1 MNEEKNLNEEI
12 LEEQVENPYSVNH
25 AKEALEK
32 EKKKKSEAFDWLQCI
47 VTALVVC
54 VLIFV
59 FAFRVVGVVGG
70 SMEDTLIEGDKLI
83 ITKLFYDEPQYG
95 DIVVLRK
102 ETFGSQPIIKRVI
115 ATEGQVVEIDFDE
128 GIVYV
133 DGVALDEPYTK
144 TPTNSRQD
152 FIRRVEVPEGC
163 VFVMGDN
170 RNRSTDSRTDT
181 IGCVDTRYILG
192 KAILRLYP
200 FSKFGAIE

>member
-1 MNEEKNLNEEI
+1 MNEDKIIFEENTA
-12 LEEQVENPYSVNH
+12 EQVKNPYSVDPEQA
-25 AKEALEK
+25 AKEK
-32 EKKKKSEAFDWLQCI
+32 EKKKKSETFDWLQCI
-47 VTALVVC
+47 VTALVAC

-59 FAFRVVGVVGG
+59 FAFRVVGVEGG

-83 ITKLFYDEPQYG
+83 ITKLFFEPEYG

-102 ETFGSQPIIKRVI
+102 DTFSTKPIVKRII

-128 GIVYV
+128 GVVYV

-170 RNRSTDSRTDT
+170 RNRSTDSRTET

-192 KAILRLYP
+192 EVVVRLLP
-200 FSKFGAIE
+200 FDKFGAVE

>member
-1 MNEEKNLNEEI
+1 MNEDKNIYEENTA
-12 LEEQVENPYSVNH
+12 EQVETPQTAAPDQA
-25 AKEALEK
+25 AKDK
-32 EKKKKSEAFDWLQCI
+32 EKKKKSETFDWLQCI
-47 VTALVVC
+47 VAALVIC

-59 FAFRVVGVVGG
+59 FAFRVVGVEGG

-83 ITKLFYDEPQYG
+83 ITKLFFEPEYG

-102 ETFGSQPIIKRVI
+102 DTFSTKPIVKRII
-115 ATEGQVVEIDFDE
+115 ATEGQVVEIDFDL

-133 DGVALDEPYTK
+133 DGNALEEPYTK

-192 KAILRLYP
+192 EVVLRLLP
-200 FSKFGAIE
+200 FNKFGAVE